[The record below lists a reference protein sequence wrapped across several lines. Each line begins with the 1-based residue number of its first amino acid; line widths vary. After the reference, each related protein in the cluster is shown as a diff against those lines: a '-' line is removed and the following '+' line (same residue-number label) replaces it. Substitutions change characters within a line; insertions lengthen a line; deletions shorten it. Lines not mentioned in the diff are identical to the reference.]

1 MTGSQGSDTDRGE
14 RAAVPNESAFG
25 VQPTVSVVITTYDR
39 PSYLPR
45 AVESVSRQTY
55 DRIELILVDDA
66 SPTPASETVSADD
79 YQFPEFEIVRHD
91 ENKGPNAARNTGV
104 SAANG
109 KYVAFLDDD
118 DRWVPEKVERQ
129 VDLFEGADQDLG
141 VVSTGW
147 KRVRNDSIEDVWIPP
162 TIEGDITKALLCQ
175 NVVGTQSAVMVRTE
189 IAKRVP
195 LDERFPRWAD
205 QEWYVSLSTE
215 CEFDRIREP
224 LVIHEFET
232 HNRITDDS
240 TKLYEAHRL
249 FLEKYLPVAA
259 EYGPLMKRKMQ
270 GWADFRVGKSL
281 LRMGEYSMARRFL
294 ISAVRWYPLEP
305 KFYAFAGSS
314 LGGRWTHSAARS
326 LNKLTSLN

>member
-1 MTGSQGSDTDRGE
+1 LSDD
-14 RAAVPNESAFG
+14 AD
-25 VQPTVSVVITTYDR
+25 QPTVSVVVTTYDR
-39 PSYLPR
+39 PSYLPG
-45 AVESVSRQTY
+45 AVETVAEQTY
-55 DRIELILVDDA
+55 EPVELIVVDDA
-66 SPTPASETVSADD
+66 SPTAASEVISTDAHEFSS
-79 YQFPEFEIVRHD
+79 FEIVRHD
-91 ENKGPNAARNTGV
+91 ENRGPNAARNTGI

-109 KYVAFLDDD
+109 EYIAFLDDD
-118 DRWVPEKVERQ
+118 DRWLPEKIERQ
-129 VDLFEGADQDLG
+129 VNRFEGAGQDLG

-147 KRVRNDSIEDVWIPP
+147 KRVRNDSIVDLWIPP
-162 TIEGDITKALLCQ
+162 NIEGDITKALLCE

-215 CEFDRIREP
+215 CEFDSIREP

-232 HNRITDDS
+232 HNRISDDS

-249 FLEKYLPVAA
+249 FLEKYLPLAA

-270 GWADFRVGKSL
+270 GWADFRVGKPL
-281 LRMGEYSMARRFL
+281 LRLGKYSMARRFL
-294 ISAVRWYPLEP
+294 VSAVRWYPLEP

-314 LGGRWTHSAARS
+314 LGGRWTHSAAQS
-326 LNKLTSLN
+326 LNRLISL